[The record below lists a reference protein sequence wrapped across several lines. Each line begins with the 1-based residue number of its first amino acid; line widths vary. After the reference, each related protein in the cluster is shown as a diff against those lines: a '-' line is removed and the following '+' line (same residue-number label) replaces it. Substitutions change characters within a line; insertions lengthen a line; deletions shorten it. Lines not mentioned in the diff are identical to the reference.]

1 MKDVKEWEM
10 LYGNMFVFT
19 ISFDR
24 SYYVF
29 WNWFFVSVD
38 TVFDGKEKTEKVS
51 IHQTDWF

>member
-1 MKDVKEWEM
+1 MKDVKEWEK
-10 LYGNMFVFT
+10 LYANMFVFT